1 MRFERF
7 AEAGSSP
14 LTRGKHD
21 VVQVD
26 PPGLGLIPAHAGK
39 TERRCLRQRG
49 DRAHP
54 RSRGENRRTCAVFT
68 PCQGSSPL
76 TRGKRTSGRS
86 AHRSHGLIPAHAG
99 KTPPRRTASRSS
111 GAHPRS
117 RGENVSGPSRARGGV
132 GSSPLTRGKRRRPPA
147 HPQRRGLIPAH
158 AGKTRR
164 RRDPVL
170 PGEAHP
176 RSRGENVNEG
186 LEDAAEGG
194 SSPLTR
200 GKHLAPP
207 SRPAS
212 ARLIPAHAGKTCPGG
227 ASLYVRRAHPRSR
240 GENSHHLGGAEYPE
254 GSSPLTRGKLVP
266 VLPPCDDAGLIPA
279 HAGKTPQGCS
289 RDGCGGAHPRS
300 RGENVRCK
308 RERM

>member
-68 PCQGSSPL
+68 PCQ
-76 TRGKRTSGRS
+76 
-86 AHRSHGLIPAHAG
+86 
-99 KTPPRRTASRSS
+99 
-111 GAHPRS
+111 
-117 RGENVSGPSRARGGV
+117 

>member
-1 MRFERF
+1 MSGA
-7 AEAGSSP
+7 AE
-14 LTRGKHD
+14 
-21 VVQVD
+21 
-26 PPGLGLIPAHAGK
+26 GLIPAHAGK
-39 TERRCLRQRG
+39 TSECASSVSPR
-49 DRAHP
+49 RAHP
-54 RSRGENRRTCAVFT
+54 RSRGENMTSSRWTH
-68 PCQGSSPL
+68 PGLGSSPL
-76 TRGKRTSGRS
+76 TRGKRSVDACGS
-86 AHRSHGLIPAHAG
+86 EVIGLIPAHAG